1 MSEALTGLKRS
12 CMCAN
17 VSEAMI
23 GQEVTVMGWV
33 QRRRDL
39 GQLIFIALR
48 DKTGLVQ
55 IAIDENTAEKELFA
69 KAETVRSEYVLAVRG
84 EVAARTEGNINPNMK
99 TGKIEI
105 IAKELRILSDS
116 ETTPFQIEDNITV
129 KDDLRLK
136 YRYLDLRRPSQLNNL
151 VLRHKVV
158 QVMRNFLDQ
167 ENFLEIETP
176 ILGKSTPE
184 GARDYLVPSRVH
196 PGNFYGLPQSPQ
208 LYKQL
213 LMVSGMDRYYQIA
226 KCFRD
231 EDLRADRQPEFTQVD
246 MELSFVDIEDIMDI
260 NERMMQKVFKDL
272 MNVDIQLPLPRMTY
286 AEAMERFGSD
296 KPDVRF
302 GMELKNISDVVAGT
316 EFVVFKS
323 ALENGGSV
331 RAINAK
337 GCGSF
342 PRKKIDSLVE
352 FVKTYR
358 AKGLAWIV
366 VNEDGTLKS
375 QIAKFFTPEKL
386 QEIVDAMEG
395 QPGDLILIC
404 ADQDKVVFD
413 SLGALRLELS
423 RMLELTRPD
432 DFAFLWITEFPMLEW
447 DEEENRYV
455 AVHHPFTAPMDEGWW
470 DIFSRALLYGAIAI
484 GVPYII
490 SGMYFTIIDKNNTI
504 RVMNYE
510 NVVTDEADA
519 PKTTGAKKKITLF
532 DNSGTLKLS
541 LSPENLYYI
550 ESDDN
555 YIKVWYT
562 DTKGELKQYMLRC
575 RLKTVEESFKGSGL
589 VRCNRKYIVNIKKV
603 AMLRKESEGYVLDLG
618 NEAIPPLPVTK
629 TYTDTVLSH
638 FTDESP
644 LLEVLED

>member
-1 MSEALTGLKRS
+1 MSEALTGLKRT
-12 CMCAN
+12 CMCAD

-48 DKTGLVQ
+48 DRTGLVQ
-55 IAIDENTAEKELFA
+55 IAIDENATEKELFA
-69 KAETVRSEYVLAVRG
+69 KAETIRSEYVLAVRG
-84 EVAARTEGNINPNMK
+84 MVAARTEGNINPNMK

-116 ETTPFQIEDNITV
+116 ETTPFQIEDSVTV

-151 VLRHKVV
+151 VLRHKVA

-246 MELSFVDIEDIMDI
+246 MELSFVEIEDVMDI

-286 AEAMERFGSD
+286 KEAMERFGSD

-316 EFVVFKS
+316 DFVVFKS
-323 ALENGGSV
+323 ALEAGGSV
-331 RAINAK
+331 RAINAT

-358 AKGLAWIV
+358 AKGLAWIAI
-366 VNEDGTLKS
+366 NEDGTLKT

-395 QPGDLILIC
+395 KPGDLILIC

-447 DEEENRYV
+447 DEEAGRYV
-455 AVHHPFTAPMDEGWW
+455 AVHHPFTAPMDE
-470 DIFSRALLYGAIAI
+470 DIDLIETNPGAVRAKAYDIVLNGYELGGGSIRIHRREIQQKMFELLGFTQEDAQERFGFLLDAFKYGVPPHGGLAFGLDRIIMLMSGATSIRDVIAFPKVKDASCPMTAAPGLVEEKQLDELGIAI
-484 GVPYII
+484 
-490 SGMYFTIIDKNNTI
+490 K
-504 RVMNYE
+504 
-510 NVVTDEADA
+510 VVETE
-519 PKTTGAKKKITLF
+519 
-532 DNSGTLKLS
+532 
-541 LSPENLYYI
+541 E
-550 ESDDN
+550 E
-555 YIKVWYT
+555 
-562 DTKGELKQYMLRC
+562 
-575 RLKTVEESFKGSGL
+575 TVEE
-589 VRCNRKYIVNIKKV
+589 
-603 AMLRKESEGYVLDLG
+603 
-618 NEAIPPLPVTK
+618 
-629 TYTDTVLSH
+629 
-638 FTDESP
+638 
-644 LLEVLED
+644 